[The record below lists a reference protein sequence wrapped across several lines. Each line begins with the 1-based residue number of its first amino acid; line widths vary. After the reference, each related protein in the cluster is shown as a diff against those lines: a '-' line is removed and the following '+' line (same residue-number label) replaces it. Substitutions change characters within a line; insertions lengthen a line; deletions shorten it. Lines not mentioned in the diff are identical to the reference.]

1 MTDMDPKEIIK
12 NIRKIEIRTKSLS
25 NSLFSGDYHSA
36 FRGIGMAFSEVRS
49 YRFGD
54 EIKSIDWNVTART
67 NEPYVKVFDEERELN
82 VILLIDISKSN
93 ELGTKLRLK
102 NEISAEIAALL
113 AFSAISNNDKV
124 GAILF
129 TDQVEKY
136 IPPKKGKKHILR
148 IIREVIYHVPKG
160 YKTNI
165 AVALEYL
172 NNVIL
177 KKSIVF
183 LISDFI
189 TPDFKNSLQISR
201 KKHDLIALRIFDDIE
216 NYLPELNILTVK
228 DPESGLIFEI
238 DTSSAEIR
246 KTYSE
251 SMKEQIDSLKYL
263 FLSNKIDFIELK
275 SSVDYSA
282 LLHTF
287 FRNRAK

>member
-263 FLSNKIDFIELK
+263 FLSNKVDFIELN

>member
-12 NIRKIEIRTKSLS
+12 NIRKIEIRTKSLC

-263 FLSNKIDFIELK
+263 FLSNKVDFIELN

>member
-160 YKTNI
+160 YKTNV

-201 KKHDLIALRIFDDIE
+201 KKHDLIALRIYDDIE
-216 NYLPELNILTVK
+216 NYLPELSILTAK
-228 DPESGLIFEI
+228 DPESGFIFEI

-263 FLSNKIDFIELK
+263 FLSNKVDFIELK

>member
-1 MTDMDPKEIIK
+1 MDPKEIIK

-36 FRGIGMAFSEVRS
+36 FRGTGMAFSEVRS

-82 VILLIDISKSN
+82 VILLIDISKSTA
-93 ELGTKLRLK
+93 LGTKLRLK

-129 TDQVEKY
+129 TDIVEKY

-148 IIREVIYHVPKG
+148 IIREIIYHIPQG
-160 YKTNI
+160 NKTNV
-165 AVALEYL
+165 AVALDYL

-183 LISDFI
+183 LMSDFI
-189 TPDFKNSLQISR
+189 APDFKNSLQISR
-201 KKHDLIALRIFDDIE
+201 KKHDIIALRIYDDIE
-216 NYLPELNILTVK
+216 NYLPEMNILTVK
-228 DPESGLIFEI
+228 DPESGNIFEI
-238 DTSSAEIR
+238 DTSSSAIR

-263 FLSNKIDFIELK
+263 FLSNKVDFLELN
-275 SSVDYSA
+275 STVDYSV

-287 FRNRAK
+287 FRKRAK

>member
-148 IIREVIYHVPKG
+148 IIREIIYHVPKG
-160 YKTNI
+160 YKTNV

-201 KKHDLIALRIFDDIE
+201 KKHDLIALRIYDDIE
-216 NYLPELNILTVK
+216 NYLPELSILTAK
-228 DPESGLIFEI
+228 DPESGFIFEI

-263 FLSNKIDFIELK
+263 FLSNKVDFIELK

>member
-201 KKHDLIALRIFDDIE
+201 KKHDLIALRIYDEIE
-216 NYLPELNILTVK
+216 NYLPELNILTAK
-228 DPESGLIFEI
+228 DPESGFIFEI

-263 FLSNKIDFIELK
+263 FLSNKVDFIELN